1 MAGFANVGAA
11 FGVFGGVEVAE
22 VLELVV
28 FAHMVKYGVALPVG
42 CFEVAVFGAFFGDLD
57 FSACL
62 TKLGIYLFLA
72 FWTDAFGFTQSG
84 NNHPTT
90 ASTISA
96 RGSSIIDIVTIRSY
110 LRIFSMVEAEVN
122 RRAEA

>member
-1 MAGFANVGAA
+1 MAGFANVGAT

-28 FAHMVKYGVALPVG
+28 FSHVVKDWLALPVG
-42 CFEVAVFGAFFGDLD
+42 CFEFAVFGALFGDLD
-57 FSACL
+57 FAACL
-62 TKLGIYLFLA
+62 TKLGINFFLA

-84 NNHPTT
+84 SNHPTT

-96 RGSSIIDIVTIRSY
+96 KGSSIIDIVTMRSY
-110 LRIFSMVEAEVN
+110 LRIFAMVEAEVN
-122 RRAEA
+122 RRAEE